1 MATTAQLTGAEP
13 RERWSGQFGF
23 IISAIGSAIGLGNIW
38 RFPGVAYTNGGGA
51 FLIPY
56 LVALITA
63 GIPILLLDYALG
75 HRYQGS
81 APTVFRR
88 LKKRLEFAGWIQV
101 LVCFVIVTY
110 YAVILAWAIRY
121 VIFSLNLAW
130 KDDAGAFF
138 LNDFLQISETP
149 GFNLQVVTG
158 IFLPLLVL
166 WVAAAFVMSK
176 GIAQGVEKLNRI
188 FIPLLVIIFLALV
201 IRALFL
207 DGAMEGLNAFFTPD
221 WNALTNPQVW
231 IAAYAQIFYSLSVG
245 FGIMLTYSSYLKR
258 RSNITPTGL
267 VAGFANSSFEI
278 LAGIG
283 VFATLGFMA
292 ASQNVGINELENITG
307 PTLSFITFPTVI
319 AMMPGGPIFGVI
331 FFSSLVIAGF
341 TSLVS
346 LLQVIT
352 SALKE
357 KFNLS
362 HKAASILVCSSAGTI
377 SILLFSSTNGLYA
390 LDVVDKY
397 INEIGIITCAI
408 FTSVVVA
415 FYLKRLP
422 ILRAHLNYNSALQIG
437 KWWEYVV
444 SFLVPIVLGYMLIAT
459 VIDLIKNPYG
469 GYSSTFNLLF
479 GWLVVLLVLI
489 VAVALQFAKWQ
500 SLVDLYDPMKYHGI
514 KSAGGYNDS
523 PRNTGIVTADAEDST
538 PNSNTFSAASK
549 ALNSDSK
556 E

>member
-1 MATTAQLTGAEP
+1 MATTAQLTGTEP

-56 LVALITA
+56 LVALLTA
-63 GIPILLLDYALG
+63 GIPILLLDYSLG

-121 VIFSLNLAW
+121 IIFSLNLAW
-130 KDDAGAFF
+130 KEDAGTFF
-138 LNDFLQISETP
+138 LKDFLQISETP
-149 GFNLQVVTG
+149 GFNLHVILG
-158 IFLPLLVL
+158 IFLPLLAL

-188 FIPLLVIIFLALV
+188 FIPLLVVIFLALV

-207 DGAMEGLNAFFTPD
+207 DGAMDGLNAFFTPN
-221 WNALTNPQVW
+221 WQALTDPQVW

-357 KFNLS
+357 KFGLS
-362 HKAASILVCSSAGTI
+362 HKAASITICASAGTI
-377 SILLFSSTNGLYA
+377 SILLFSTSNGLYA

-397 INEIGIITCAI
+397 INEIGIISCAI
-408 FTSVVVA
+408 FTCIICA

-444 SFLVPIVLGYMLIAT
+444 AFLVPIVLGYMLIAT
-459 VIDLIKNPYG
+459 IIDLVKTPYG
-469 GYSSTFNLLF
+469 GYSGSFNLLF
-479 GWLVVLLVLI
+479 GWLVILLVLI
-489 VAVALQFAKWQ
+489 VALALQFAKWYR
-500 SLVDLYDPMKYHGI
+500 LVDIYDPMKYHGI
-514 KSAGGYNDS
+514 ESAGGYNDS
-523 PRNTGIVTADAEDST
+523 PQNKQPASGVSLIDA
-538 PNSNTFSAASK
+538 A
-549 ALNSDSK
+549 K